1 MQKPTS
7 KTVKSRLEMLQNT
20 LGMGLLLFY
29 AEVGTKGTDTPGKHS
44 TTRLHPEPLWR
55 PLNGFNTLEKK

>member
-1 MQKPTS
+1 
-7 KTVKSRLEMLQNT
+7 MLQNT

-29 AEVGTKGTDTPGKHS
+29 AEIGTKGTDTPGKHS
-44 TTRLHPEPLWR
+44 TTQLHPEPLWR